1 MVAASKPPCPAAIS
15 MPMPLDLPRTDP
27 ASAPADSVL
36 LDAYS
41 HAVTHAVERV
51 APAVA
56 HVRVVRGKGGRGHEG
71 AGSGFL
77 ITPDGYL
84 VTNSHVAS
92 GASGLE
98 VTLPDGRTADAQIV
112 GDDPDS
118 DLAVL
123 KVQAN
128 D

>member
-1 MVAASKPPCPAAIS
+1 
-15 MPMPLDLPRTDP
+15 MPLDLPRTD
-27 ASAPADSVL
+27 ASPPDRDL

-41 HAVTHAVERV
+41 NAVTAAVARV

-56 HVRVVRGKGGRGHEG
+56 HVRVRHAKGRREG
-71 AGSGFL
+71 SGSGFL

-92 GASGLE
+92 GAAALE

-112 GDDPDS
+112 GDDPG
-118 DLAVL
+118 LRPRRC
-123 KVQAN
+123 
-128 D
+128 